1 MKPHR
6 QNMTCRK
13 PQPLAKDERGS
24 AVMEMAEIGTL
35 LAILLPA
42 FIDLVMILDTRV
54 RLAGA
59 VRAGEQYA
67 MRFPDDSTGIQNAVL
82 NANDLN
88 QSQLTVTTSQFCE
101 CAGASAACGQACT
114 GGGQPAKFVSIS
126 ASYNL
131 ATNFTYAPLIT
142 VNPVP
147 LSSQID
153 VRVQ

>member
-1 MKPHR
+1 MKNQIQKIMQR
-6 QNMTCRK
+6 LLR
-13 PQPLAKDERGS
+13 PLAKSEEGS
-24 AVMEMAEIGTL
+24 AVIEMAEIGIL

-59 VRAGEQYA
+59 LRAGEQYA
-67 MRFPDDSTGIQNAVL
+67 MRFPDDNNGIQNAVK

-88 QSQLTVTTSQFCE
+88 QSYLSVSTSQFCE
-101 CAGASAACGQACT
+101 CAGASATCGVTCS
-114 GGGQPAKFVSIS
+114 GGGQPAKFVSIA